1 MSFVSWIL
9 GGFAAFLAIPSTV
22 LFLEVIAA
30 TFLPNREIKFVEPSR
45 RKRIA
50 VLVPAH
56 NESSGLQPTLAD
68 LKSQLRQG
76 DRLVVVADNCTD
88 DTAAIAK
95 QMGAEVTVRNDTT
108 KIGKGYALDWGVRF
122 LSDQPPEIVMIVDA
136 DCRVSPTTV
145 DRLAFV
151 CSTKKRPV
159 QALYLMT
166 AAADRPSITRLPN
179 SPGA

>member
-56 NESSGLQPTLAD
+56 NESIGLQPTLAD

-76 DRLVVVADNCTD
+76 DRLVVIADNCTD

-122 LSDQPPEIVMIVDA
+122 LSDQPPEIVIIVDA
-136 DCRVSPTTV
+136 DCRVSPRC
-145 DRLAFV
+145 DR
-151 CSTKKRPV
+151 
-159 QALYLMT
+159 
-166 AAADRPSITRLPN
+166 
-179 SPGA
+179 